1 MKRKGLQIGLAAISM
16 LLMDSCRRQPQ
27 SVNVSD
33 DQMNHF
39 AGILKH
45 DHPVNADNAD
55 SKRSSSPRLAVEGR
69 TKQP

>member
-1 MKRKGLQIGLAAISM
+1 MKRRGLQIGLGAISI
-16 LLMDSCRRQPQ
+16 LFMDSCRRQPQ

-39 AGILKH
+39 AGIQKH
-45 DHPVNADNAD
+45 DHPVPVDDADT
-55 SKRSSSPRLAVEGR
+55 KRSSSPQSAGEGG